1 MNKSDKINLEE
12 AYLKI
17 FLKEDDDM
25 ESFKDETEE
34 DITAEEPTSTGSE
47 DFEDGDMVEGG
58 DEGDEDSGNDIT
70 ESKKHKKK
78 KCNCGSKCCK
88 KENNLDSLKEAYS
101 IVQENWLKSMGA
113 AAAMTA
119 ATAGGANAQQGMTT
133 DDYADKA
140 AIEYAQS
147 PSMPTAPEA
156 LEKAVEY
163 IHKNQLVPEPML
175 KIIATTPETAKRCAY
190 LYFMKGMQIPK
201 TLVNVIGGYEKE
213 LKNALK
219 GPLE

>member
-34 DITAEEPTSTGSE
+34 DVTAEEPTSTDS
-47 DFEDGDMVEGG
+47 GDVEGED
-58 DEGDEDSGNDIT
+58 DEEGGSDIT
-70 ESKKHKKK
+70 ESKKHKKG

-88 KENNLDSLKEAYS
+88 KENDLDSLKETYS

-119 ATAGGANAQQGMTT
+119 ATAGGANAQQGMTA

-147 PSMPTAPEA
+147 PSIPTAPEA
-156 LEKAVEY
+156 LDKALEY
-163 IHKNQLVPEPML
+163 LHKNKLVPEPML
-175 KIIATTPETAKRCAY
+175 KIIATNPDIAKRCAY
-190 LYFMKGMQIPK
+190 LYFMKGMQIPQ
-201 TLVNVIGGYEKE
+201 TLVDVIGGYEKE

>member
-34 DITAEEPTSTGSE
+34 DVTAEEPTSTDS
-47 DFEDGDMVEGG
+47 GDVEGED
-58 DEGDEDSGNDIT
+58 DEESGSDIT
-70 ESKKHKKK
+70 ESKKHKKG

-88 KENNLDSLKEAYS
+88 KENDLDSLKEAYS

-119 ATAGGANAQQGMTT
+119 ATAGGANAQQGMTA

-147 PSMPTAPEA
+147 PSIPTAPEA
-156 LEKAVEY
+156 LDKAVEY

-175 KIIATTPETAKRCAY
+175 KIIATNPDTAKRCAY
-190 LYFMKGMQIPK
+190 LYFMKGMQIPQ
-201 TLVNVIGGYEKE
+201 TLVDVIGGYEKE

>member
-12 AYLKI
+12 AYIKI

-25 ESFKDETEE
+25 ESFKTETEE
-34 DITAEEPTSTGSE
+34 DVTAEEPTSTDS
-47 DFEDGDMVEGG
+47 GDVEGED
-58 DEGDEDSGNDIT
+58 DEEGGEDIT

-78 KCNCGSKCCK
+78 KCNYGSKCCK
-88 KENNLDSLKEAYS
+88 KENDLDSLKEAYS
-101 IVQENWLKSMGA
+101 IVQENWLKSLGA

-119 ATAGGANAQQGMTT
+119 ATAGGANAQQGMTA

-175 KIIATTPETAKRCAY
+175 KIIATNPDKAKRCAY

-201 TLVNVIGGYEKE
+201 TLVDVIGGYEKE

>member
-1 MNKSDKINLEE
+1 
-12 AYLKI
+12 
-17 FLKEDDDM
+17 
-25 ESFKDETEE
+25 
-34 DITAEEPTSTGSE
+34 
-47 DFEDGDMVEGG
+47 
-58 DEGDEDSGNDIT
+58 
-70 ESKKHKKK
+70 
-78 KCNCGSKCCK
+78 
-88 KENNLDSLKEAYS
+88 
-101 IVQENWLKSMGA
+101 
-113 AAAMTA
+113 MTA
-119 ATAGGANAQQGMTT
+119 ATAGGANAQKGMTP

-147 PSMPTAPEA
+147 PTQSAPTALEA

-213 LKNALK
+213 LENALNK
-219 GPLE
+219 EPLG

>member
-34 DITAEEPTSTGSE
+34 DVTAEEPTST
-47 DFEDGDMVEGG
+47 
-58 DEGDEDSGNDIT
+58 DSGDVEREEDEEIGDDMT
-70 ESKKHKKK
+70 ESKKHKKGN
-78 KCNCGSKCCK
+78 CNCGSKCCK
-88 KENNLDSLKEAYS
+88 KENDLDSLKEAYS

-119 ATAGGANAQQGMTT
+119 ATAGGANAQQGMTA

-147 PSMPTAPEA
+147 PSIPTAPEA
-156 LEKAVEY
+156 LDKAVEY

-175 KIIATTPETAKRCAY
+175 KIIATNPDTAKRCAY

-201 TLVNVIGGYEKE
+201 TLVDVIGGYEKE

-219 GPLE
+219 NPLE

>member
-12 AYLKI
+12 AYIKI

-25 ESFKDETEE
+25 ESFKTETEE
-34 DITAEEPTSTGSE
+34 DVTAEEPTSTDS
-47 DFEDGDMVEGG
+47 GDVEGED
-58 DEGDEDSGNDIT
+58 DEEGGEDIT

-78 KCNCGSKCCK
+78 KCNYGSKCCK
-88 KENNLDSLKEAYS
+88 KENDLDSLKEAYS
-101 IVQENWLKSMGA
+101 IVQENWLKSLGA

-119 ATAGGANAQQGMTT
+119 ATAGGANAQQGMTA

-140 AIEYAQS
+140 AK
-147 PSMPTAPEA
+147 
-156 LEKAVEY
+156 KAVEY

-175 KIIATTPETAKRCAY
+175 KIIATNPDTAKRCAY

-201 TLVNVIGGYEKE
+201 TLVDVIGGYEKE